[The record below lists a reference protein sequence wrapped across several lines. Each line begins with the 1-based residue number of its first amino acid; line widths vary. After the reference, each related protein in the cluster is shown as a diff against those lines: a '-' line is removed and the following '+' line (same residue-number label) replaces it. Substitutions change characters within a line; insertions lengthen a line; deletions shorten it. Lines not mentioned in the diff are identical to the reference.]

1 MPTESPGRLEHVL
14 KIVGTIVTVG
24 GLLFALAQFIVSQA
38 IEAQKPYLEKKLAWC
53 EEAANTA
60 AAISIRDR
68 AQVTDK
74 EMRFW
79 ELYWGV
85 MGLVENKEVTA
96 AMIAFGKGLNGTI
109 PEGASLKTLS
119 LAIAHACRQE
129 LARDWSPVW
138 GR

>member
-14 KIVGTIVTVG
+14 KIVGTVVTVG

-38 IEAQKPYLEKKLAWC
+38 TEAQKPYLEKKLAWC
-53 EEAANTA
+53 EDAVETA
-60 AAISIRDR
+60 AEISVRDR
-68 AQVTDK
+68 AQAADK
-74 EMRFW
+74 ELRFW

-96 AMIAFGKGLNGTI
+96 AMIAFGKGLHGTI
-109 PEGASLKTLS
+109 PEGKSLKTLS
-119 LAIAHACRQE
+119 LDIAHACRQE
-129 LARDWSPVW
+129 LAHDWSPVW

>member
-1 MPTESPGRLEHVL
+1 MLTESSGKLERVL
-14 KIVGTIVTVG
+14 KIIGTIVTVG
-24 GLLFALAQFIVSQA
+24 SLLFALAQFMISQS
-38 IEAQKPYLEKKLAWC
+38 IEAKKPYLEKKLAWC
-53 EEAANTA
+53 EEATNTA
-60 AAISIRDR
+60 AAISVRDR
-68 AQVTDK
+68 EQVTDK

-109 PEGASLKTLS
+109 PEGESLRTLS
-119 LAIAHACRQE
+119 LDIAHACRQE
-129 LARDWSPVW
+129 LARDWSPAW

>member
-68 AQVTDK
+68 A
-74 EMRFW
+74 
-79 ELYWGV
+79 
-85 MGLVENKEVTA
+85 
-96 AMIAFGKGLNGTI
+96 
-109 PEGASLKTLS
+109 
-119 LAIAHACRQE
+119 
-129 LARDWSPVW
+129 
-138 GR
+138 